1 MYILFF
7 LYLIILNIYF
17 RSSIKQTYCKQILN
31 YVLDVIKGFKYDFSF
46 CFLFYLFSSSSL
58 LIPDHLGPHHTI
70 IKKYN
75 QVNNNNLH
83 YFSVSSELYIDRSL
97 RWERMRAIGA
107 DDPYDHDHHWLQSV
121 FCIRFA
127 HHSFIPSTIALGQ
140 STNLPTTNTTI
151 IDCSLVPL

>member
-7 LYLIILNIYF
+7 LYLIILSIYF

-58 LIPDHLGPHHTI
+58 LFSDYLGPHHTI

-75 QVNNNNLH
+75 QVNKNILH
-83 YFSVSSELYIDRSL
+83 YFSVTTGRMSCILIDLCGGRECARSV
-97 RWERMRAIGA
+97 
-107 DDPYDHDHHWLQSV
+107 Q
-121 FCIRFA
+121 
-127 HHSFIPSTIALGQ
+127 TILMI
-140 STNLPTTNTTI
+140 TI
-151 IDCSLVPL
+151 IIGCNPYFV